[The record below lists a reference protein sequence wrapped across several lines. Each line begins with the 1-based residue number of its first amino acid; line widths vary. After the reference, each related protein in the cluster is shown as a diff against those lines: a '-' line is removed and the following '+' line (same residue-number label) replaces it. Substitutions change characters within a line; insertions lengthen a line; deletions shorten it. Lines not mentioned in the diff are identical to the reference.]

1 MTQQMSDEWG
11 DGGTQTE
18 EDLNALGVSVKVAG
32 EEDDLDESEDLEKD
46 EDTVVAPS
54 IEDEEEPLD
63 GLARLEMLEKT
74 LEVDPID
81 LGEEE

>member
-1 MTQQMSDEWG
+1 MSDEWG

-32 EEDDLDESEDLEKD
+32 EEDDLDESEDLKKE

>member
-32 EEDDLDESEDLEKD
+32 EEDDLDESEDLKKE